1 MIFILYLSLDHILHV
16 QFIVI
21 RETQMNQ
28 AEKGCS
34 GYFCLHL
41 SEIK

>member
-1 MIFILYLSLDHILHV
+1 MTFILNPSLDHILHV

-21 RETQMNQ
+21 RETQMKQ
-28 AEKGCS
+28 AGKGCS